1 MRFIIGL
8 ALCFCALQ
16 SSQTLADDQ
25 TATQPVPTSPP
36 AASSA
41 AAPTSSSSSAQP
53 ASAAKPATAS
63 TTAAA
68 SDEDT
73 DKRLRSQGYKAE
85 THNGT
90 KVYCRKETELGSRF
104 PSKVCATPEQIANA
118 NKDSQ
123 DALNKVQRQSP
134 ASRSN

>member
-1 MRFIIGL
+1 
-8 ALCFCALQ
+8 LQ
-16 SSQTLADDQ
+16 ASEALADDQ
-25 TATQPVPTSPP
+25 ASSAAQPAPASPP

-41 AAPTSSSSSAQP
+41 ATPASSSTSAQP
-53 ASAAKPATAS
+53 ASAAKPVAS
-63 TTAAA
+63 TTAASSTAAA

-85 THNGT
+85 THNGN

-104 PSKVCATPEQIANA
+104 PSKVCATPEQLAIA

-123 DALNKVQRQSP
+123 DALNKVQRQTP
-134 ASRSN
+134 TAKSN